1 MDHDE
6 WKQLVESQRQRKAAM
21 VVPATDHLDRSH
33 LDRSHL
39 DRSREPPLTKP
50 GDVGWVMATATVQ
63 ALIEHGVFTDV
74 ILSRIGELMLAVAET
89 RSLEGRGADAEA
101 IERAV
106 SLFAEGAA
114 TIPRPVR

>member
-6 WKQLVESQRQRKAAM
+6 WMQLVESQRQRKAAM
-21 VVPATDHLDRSH
+21 VVPATDHLDRTR
-33 LDRSHL
+33 DM
-39 DRSREPPLTKP
+39 PLTKP

-89 RSLEGRGADAEA
+89 RSLEGRSADAEA

-106 SLFAEGAA
+106 NLFAEGAA
-114 TIPRPVR
+114 AIPRPVR

>member
-1 MDHDE
+1 MDHEE

-21 VVPATDHLDRSH
+21 VVPASDHLDRG
-33 LDRSHL
+33 
-39 DRSREPPLTKP
+39 REIPLANKP

>member
-1 MDHDE
+1 MDHEE
-6 WKQLVESQRQRKAAM
+6 WKQLIESQRQRKAAM
-21 VVPATDHLDRSH
+21 VVSTSDLS
-33 LDRSHL
+33 
-39 DRSREPPLTKP
+39 RSRESSPTKP

-89 RSLEGRGADAEA
+89 RSLEGRGADAAA

-114 TIPRPVR
+114 AIQRPVR

>member
-1 MDHDE
+1 MDHEE
-6 WKQLVESQRQRKAAM
+6 WTELVESQRQRKAAM
-21 VVPATDHLDRSH
+21 VVPTSVHLDRH
-33 LDRSHL
+33 ALDGGRDL
-39 DRSREPPLTKP
+39 PLPKA

-89 RSLEGRGADAEA
+89 RSLEGREADAAA
-101 IERAV
+101 IQRAV

>member
-1 MDHDE
+1 M
-6 WKQLVESQRQRKAAM
+6 S
-21 VVPATDHLDRSH
+21 
-33 LDRSHL
+33 
-39 DRSREPPLTKP
+39 KP

-89 RSLEGRGADAEA
+89 RSLEGRPADAEA
-101 IERAV
+101 IARAV

>member
-1 MDHDE
+1 MDHDD

-21 VVPATDHLDRSH
+21 VVPAGDLGKRRDTPS
-33 LDRSHL
+33 
-39 DRSREPPLTKP
+39 TKP

-114 TIPRPVR
+114 TIQRPVR

>member
-1 MDHDE
+1 MEHDE
-6 WKQLVESQRQRKAAM
+6 WKQLVESQRQRKATM
-21 VVPATDHLDRSH
+21 VVPASDHLDRP
-33 LDRSHL
+33 
-39 DRSREPPLTKP
+39 RETPLTKP

>member
-6 WKQLVESQRQRKAAM
+6 WMQLIESQRQRKAAM
-21 VVPATDHLDRSH
+21 VVPASNHLDRTRD
-33 LDRSHL
+33 L
-39 DRSREPPLTKP
+39 PLTKP
-50 GDVGWVMATATVQ
+50 SDVGWVMATATVQ

-74 ILSRIGELMLAVAET
+74 ILSRIGELMLTVAET
-89 RSLEGRGADAEA
+89 RSLEGRSADAEA

>member
-1 MDHDE
+1 MDHEE
-6 WKQLVESQRQRKAAM
+6 WMQLVESQRQRKAAM
-21 VVPATDHLDRSH
+21 VVPASDHLDRSQ
-33 LDRSHL
+33 L
-39 DRSREPPLTKP
+39 DRSREAPPSKP

-89 RSLEGRGADAEA
+89 RSLEGRSADAEA

-106 SLFAEGAA
+106 NLFAEGAA
-114 TIPRPVR
+114 AIP

>member
-6 WKQLVESQRQRKAAM
+6 WKQLVESQRQRKAAT
-21 VVPATDHLDRSH
+21 VVPTGDLGK
-33 LDRSHL
+33 
-39 DRSREPPLTKP
+39 SRDAPPTKP

-114 TIPRPVR
+114 AIQRPIR

>member
-1 MDHDE
+1 MEHDE
-6 WKQLVESQRQRKAAM
+6 WTQLVESQRQRKAAM
-21 VVPATDHLDRSH
+21 VVPASD
-33 LDRSHL
+33 HL
-39 DRSREPPLTKP
+39 DRSREPPPASKP

-89 RSLEGRGADAEA
+89 RSLEGRSADAQA

-106 SLFAEGAA
+106 NLFAEGAA
-114 TIPRPVR
+114 AIPRPVR

>member
-6 WKQLVESQRQRKAAM
+6 WMRLVDSQRQRKATM
-21 VVPATDHLDRSH
+21 VVPASDNLDRH
-33 LDRSHL
+33 
-39 DRSREPPLTKP
+39 REAPLTKP

-89 RSLEGRGADAEA
+89 RSLEGRSSDAEA

-106 SLFAEGAA
+106 GLFAEGAA
-114 TIPRPVR
+114 AIPRPVR

>member
-6 WKQLVESQRQRKAAM
+6 WMQLVESQRQRKAAM
-21 VVPATDHLDRSH
+21 VVPHNDHVERNRDV
-33 LDRSHL
+33 
-39 DRSREPPLTKP
+39 PLSKP

-89 RSLEGRGADAEA
+89 RSLEGRTADAEA